1 MTEYGYE
8 TTEAFNT
15 SLKLASMVGRLR
27 VTSNLQAVRE
37 AQQKAFEEAG
47 RACALI
53 VDAST
58 REGGYQA
65 PVYRDA
71 RGALAQC
78 RAWIHIVAELINEP
92 ASAFSDELEVA
103 EQATKQVSASL
114 RVLDMRRDSS
124 RERGAGPPRGGGGRG
139 PGGPG
144 GPPGG
149 RGPGGPGGPGGGPR
163 GGGRDSGPP
172 RGPRGGDR

>member
-1 MTEYGYE
+1 MTEHGYE

-53 VDAST
+53 ADAST
-58 REGGYQA
+58 REGGNQA

-78 RAWIHIVAELINEP
+78 QAWIHIVAELINEP
-92 ASAFSDELEVA
+92 ASAFSEELAVA
-103 EQATKQVSASL
+103 EQATKQVNASL

-124 RERGAGPPRGGGGRG
+124 RERGAGAPRGGGGGRG
-139 PGGPG
+139 AGGPG
-144 GPPGG
+144 GPAGQRGSG
-149 RGPGGPGGPGGGPR
+149 REGGPG
-163 GGGRDSGPP
+163 